1 MQVRGAKE
9 QMGKQ
14 KIQGTTRLA
23 TQKLDSLF
31 LPNWNKLQQ
40 LMVSSKSSMCFFLC
54 PSSNNKYRQ
63 TKLLCVTYET
73 LTIPHFAVTSSLLL
87 RYKAASFRV
96 FSTISGNPLVSNFT
110 VLTARFS
117 RL

>member
-1 MQVRGAKE
+1 MD
-9 QMGKQ
+9 KQ
-14 KIQGTTRLA
+14 KIQGTTWLA
-23 TQKLDSLF
+23 TQKSESLF

-40 LMVSSKSSMCFFLC
+40 LMVSSKSSTCFLLC
-54 PSSNNKYRQ
+54 PSWITKYRQ

-73 LTIPHFAVTSSLLL
+73 LIIPHFAITSSLLH
-87 RYKAASFRV
+87 RYKAASFRA
-96 FSTISGNPLVSNFT
+96 FSTISGSQLLGNFT